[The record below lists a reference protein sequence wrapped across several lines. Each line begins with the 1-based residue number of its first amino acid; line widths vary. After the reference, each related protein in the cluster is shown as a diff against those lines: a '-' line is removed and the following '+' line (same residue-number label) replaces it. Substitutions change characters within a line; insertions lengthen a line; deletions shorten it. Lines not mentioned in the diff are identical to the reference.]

1 MDRLIDAIRNR
12 RSIRKYTQDPIAPE
26 IIKELLDLAAWAPSA
41 HSAQPW
47 RFIII
52 TDSVQKQVFAQ
63 AMARVWFAD
72 LKKDGVSQEA
82 QTVMAKTSVDRF
94 VSAPV
99 LIIACLTMEDMLRFP
114 DIERQRC
121 EHDLA
126 VQSLSAAIQNLLLVA
141 HAKGIGSCWYCA
153 PIFCKP
159 IVREMLKIPLN
170 VEPQALITLGYPAEI
185 RSTPLRIPVQR
196 IAYLGKWGNAL

>member
-1 MDRLIDAIRNR
+1 MDRLIDTIRNR

-26 IIKELLDLAAWAPSA
+26 IIKELLDLAVWAPSA
-41 HSAQPW
+41 HNAQPW

-52 TDSVQKQVFAQ
+52 TDPVQKQVFAQ
-63 AMARVWFAD
+63 AMAQVWFAD
-72 LKKDGVSQEA
+72 LKKDGVPPGA
-82 QTVMAKTSVDRF
+82 QTVMAKISVDRF

-121 EHDLA
+121 ERDLA
-126 VQSLSAAIQNLLLVA
+126 VQSLSAAIQNLLLAA
-141 HAKGIGSCWYCA
+141 HAKGLGSCWYCS

-159 IVREMLKIPLN
+159 IVQEILKIPLN
-170 VEPQALITLGYPAEI
+170 VEPQALITLGYPAETGN
-185 RSTPLRIPVQR
+185 TPLRVPVQR
-196 IAYLGKWGNAL
+196 IAYLGKWGSAL